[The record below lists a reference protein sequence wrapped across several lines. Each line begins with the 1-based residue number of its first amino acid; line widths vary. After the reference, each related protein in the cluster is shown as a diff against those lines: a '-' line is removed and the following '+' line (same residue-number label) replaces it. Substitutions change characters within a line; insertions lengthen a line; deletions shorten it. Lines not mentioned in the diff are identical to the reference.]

1 MTPLAQ
7 TFILD
12 VPTLSVEAM
21 FLTSI
26 DLYFAKKPTTTT
38 NGIEVQIR
46 EVDNGYPTARVLPF
60 GTKIL
65 QPSSVNTSSNAS
77 SPTKFTFDT
86 PVLIKTN
93 VQYAIVVLAVAN
105 DPNYEIWIAENNK
118 RDVNST
124 TTSTINLSA
133 INKNGNMFRSSN
145 DLNFTSEQQKSL
157 KYNLYVSE
165 FSSTSANAVYRN
177 SNTDI
182 FQVNGVSGKF
192 IPNEPVVMSNN
203 KYDLALLTVSS
214 MTTPFTA
221 GEYIFQPNT
230 AAITNSTAYGKVYFA
245 NSTTIGLSNIAG
257 TFSTTGGG
265 LKGNTSSLTTSNPSA
280 VSQNNIVTS
289 GSNVVNIPF
298 AANDTHSLYTDIN
311 VGNYIYV
318 ANSIF
323 GSGQVVKITAVNTG
337 NNTVRV
343 SNNILF
349 SDSSAVTGR
358 VRSDAKLI
366 GVASSGD
373 PLYGRSGIFILDNIN
388 ANTISHFAN
397 SSGKL
402 LIGLTSGSIAGVVTI
417 LDLYYDAVTSQFTYI
432 EPNYSDI
439 SSSFRGTSNTK
450 VLDSNQIELINDYP
464 LEFLD
469 NQRMLL
475 SRSNELANPGS
486 IGTANS
492 SLEIT
497 LNLTASNK
505 YTSPYIDTIKTTAAL
520 THNLIRTFSDS
531 YGYYIDIR
539 NANGSFSYGDT
550 VWQAN
555 STVNTYATVLMSNKN
570 MIIVSNVQTS
580 NVNNLALFNANGTS
594 IITSSVTGVTANV
607 VAVTPY
613 NEYIG
618 NGLDALSRY
627 VSKNITLA
635 DQQDAE
641 DLVTFITAY
650 RPPGT
655 NIHIFAKF
663 LSASDTE
670 NFSSKHWSHLI
681 ETSSPALRSSIVNRD
696 DMLELTYAIP
706 TSIQVYGNNITTSSN
721 TTLAVNTT
729 LFQTTGN
736 FYKGDY
742 VYISDNDSS
751 AFNVRRIVSIPNTS
765 VMILS
770 SSVSFTTSNAA
781 IGRIPNLR
789 TQYGAFKYDGN
800 YNIIRYTTSADNV
813 FDSYKTFAIKAL
825 LTSNDSIIVPRLADL
840 RSIALQV

>member
-12 VPTLSVEAM
+12 VPAPSVEAM
-21 FLTSI
+21 FLTSVN
-26 DLYFAKKPTTTT
+26 LYFAAKSNT

-46 EVDNGYPTARVLPF
+46 EVDNGYPTTRVLPF

-65 QPSSVNTSSNAS
+65 QPSSINISSNAS
-77 SPTKFTFDT
+77 VLTKFTFDT
-86 PVLIKTN
+86 PVLLKTN
-93 VQYAIVVLAVAN
+93 TQYAIVVSAIAN
-105 DPNYEIWIAENNK
+105 DENYQIWLAENNK
-118 RDVNST
+118 TDVNSK
-124 TTSTINLSA
+124 SSINLNA
-133 INKNGNMFRSSN
+133 ISKNGNLFKSSN
-145 DLNFTSEQQKSL
+145 DLNFTPDQQKSL
-157 KYNLYVSE
+157 KYDLYVAQ
-165 FSSTSANAVYRN
+165 FNSTTANAVYRN

-182 FQVNGVSGKF
+182 FQVSGVSGKF

-214 MTTPFTA
+214 MVTPFTV

-245 NSTTIGLSNIAG
+245 NSTTIGLSNIGG

-265 LKGNTSSLTTSNPSA
+265 LKGNTSLLTSSNPSA

-298 AANDTHSLYTDIN
+298 AANATHSLYTDIAVDN
-311 VGNYIYV
+311 FIYV
-318 ANSIF
+318 ANSKF
-323 GSGQVVKITAVNTG
+323 GSTQVLKITAVNPA

-343 SNNILF
+343 SDNMLF
-349 SDSSAVTGR
+349 DDSSAVIGR
-358 VRSDAKLI
+358 VRGDAKLI

-373 PLYGRSGIFILDNIN
+373 PLNGSSGIFVLDNIN
-388 ANTISHFAN
+388 ANTTSHFAN
-397 SSGKL
+397 SGGNL
-402 LIGLTSGSIAGVVTI
+402 LIGLISGSITRVITI
-417 LDLYYDAVTSQFTYI
+417 LDLYYDAITSQFTYI
-432 EPNYSDI
+432 EPNYTSI
-439 SSSFRGTSNTK
+439 SSSFKGTSNTK
-450 VLDSNQIELINDYP
+450 ILDSDYIELINDYP
-464 LEFLD
+464 QEFID

-475 SRSNELANPGS
+475 SRSNELSNPGS

-497 LNLTASNK
+497 LNLATSNN
-505 YTSPYIDTIKTTAAL
+505 YTSPYLDTIKTSSVL
-520 THNLIRTFSDS
+520 TRNLIRKFSDS
-531 YGYYIDIR
+531 HGFNIDIT
-539 NANGSFSYGDT
+539 NANGAFSQGDT
-550 VWQAN
+550 IWQAN
-555 STVNTYATVLMSNKN
+555 STVNTYATVLLSSKDT
-570 MIIVSNVQTS
+570 IVVSNVQTS
-580 NVNNLALFNANGTS
+580 NTDNLALFNANGTS
-594 IITSSVTGVTANV
+594 TITSSTTGVTANV

-618 NGLDALSRY
+618 NGLDTLSRY

-650 RPPGT
+650 RPPGS
-655 NIHIFAKF
+655 NIRIFAKF

-681 ETSSPALRSSIVNRD
+681 ETSSPALISSVVNKD

-706 TSIQVYGNNITTSSN
+706 TSVQVYGNNITVSSN
-721 TTLAVNTT
+721 TTASVNTS
-729 LFQTTGN
+729 LLQTTDN
-736 FYKGDY
+736 FYTGDF
-742 VYISDNDSS
+742 VYISDNNSS

-765 VMILS
+765 TMKLS
-770 SSVSFTTSNAA
+770 SDVSFTTSNAT

-800 YNIIRYTTSADNV
+800 YNIIRYTTSTDGV

-825 LTSNDSIIVPRLADL
+825 LTSNDSIMVPRLADI